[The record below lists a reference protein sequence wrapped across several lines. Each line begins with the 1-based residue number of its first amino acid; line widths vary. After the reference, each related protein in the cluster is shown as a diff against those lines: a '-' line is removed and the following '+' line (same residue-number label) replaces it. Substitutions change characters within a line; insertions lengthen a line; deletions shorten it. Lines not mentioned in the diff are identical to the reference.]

1 MMYNNN
7 FIEMGNELFLIKRKF
22 KISQWE
28 RVVDKFGSKE
38 ICLAYNGER
47 LLKGRDGFFYLVNKV
62 EDAKII
68 K

>member
-22 KISQWE
+22 KITQWE

-38 ICLAYNGER
+38 MCQAYNGER
-47 LLKGRDGFFYLVNKV
+47 LLKGRDGFFYLVDKV